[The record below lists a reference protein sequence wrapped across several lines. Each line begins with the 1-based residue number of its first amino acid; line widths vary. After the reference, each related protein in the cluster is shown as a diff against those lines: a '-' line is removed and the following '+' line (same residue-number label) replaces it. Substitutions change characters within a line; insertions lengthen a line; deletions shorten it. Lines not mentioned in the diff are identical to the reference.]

1 MKWIGRPIESISVI
15 VFLLL
20 CVEGWTQ
27 DASRSE
33 AGLVLTGRICSECHA
48 VDRKPVPSPNPA
60 APRFETIA
68 NVPRRM
74 TAIALSVALQ
84 RSHKTMPNII
94 LNTDERRDI
103 VSYIMSLQRAN

>member
-1 MKWIGRPIESISVI
+1 MKWAERLIGSISVI
-15 VFLLL
+15 VSLLL
-20 CVEGWTQ
+20 GGEGWTQ

-33 AGLVLTGRICSECHA
+33 AGLVLARRICSECHT
-48 VDRKPVPSPNPA
+48 VDRNLVSSPNSA

-68 NVPRRM
+68 NVPGM

-94 LNTDERRDI
+94 LNTDELRDI
-103 VSYIMSLQRAN
+103 VSYILSLQRAN

>member
-1 MKWIGRPIESISVI
+1 MKWTERLIGSISVI
-15 VFLLL
+15 VSLVLGG
-20 CVEGWTQ
+20 EGWTQ
-27 DASRSE
+27 DTSRSE
-33 AGLVLTGRICSECHA
+33 AGLVLARRICSECHT
-48 VDRKPVPSPNPA
+48 VDKNPISSPNSA

-68 NVPRRM
+68 DVPGM

-94 LNTDERRDI
+94 LNTDERRDM

>member
-1 MKWIGRPIESISVI
+1 MKWTGRLIGSISVI
-15 VFLLL
+15 VSSLLGG
-20 CVEGWTQ
+20 EGWAQ

-33 AGLVLTGRICSECHA
+33 AGLTLARQICSECHA
-48 VDRKPVPSPNPA
+48 VERKSVPSPNSA

-68 NVPRRM
+68 NVSGM

-94 LNTDERRDI
+94 LNADELRDI
-103 VSYIMSLQRAN
+103 VSYILSLQRAN

>member
-1 MKWIGRPIESISVI
+1 MNWTERLIGSISVI
-15 VFLLL
+15 VSLLL
-20 CVEGWTQ
+20 AGEGWTQ

-33 AGLVLTGRICSECHA
+33 AGSVLARRICSECHA
-48 VDRKPVPSPNPA
+48 VDRKLVPSPNSA

-68 NVPRRM
+68 NVPGM

-94 LNTDERRDI
+94 LNADELRDI
-103 VSYIMSLQRAN
+103 VSYILSLQRAN

>member
-1 MKWIGRPIESISVI
+1 MKWTERLIGSVSVI
-15 VFLLL
+15 VASLTGG
-20 CVEGWTQ
+20 EGWTQ

-33 AGLVLTGRICSECHA
+33 AGLVLARRICSECHT
-48 VDRKPVPSPNPA
+48 VDKSLVSSQNSA

-68 NVPRRM
+68 NVPGM

-84 RSHKTMPNII
+84 RSHQTMPNII

>member
-1 MKWIGRPIESISVI
+1 MKWTERLIGSICVI
-15 VFLLL
+15 VALLMGG
-20 CVEGWTQ
+20 EGWTQ

-33 AGLVLTGRICSECHA
+33 AGLGLARRICSECHA
-48 VDRKPVPSPNPA
+48 VDRKPVTSPNSA

-68 NVPRRM
+68 NVPGM

>member
-1 MKWIGRPIESISVI
+1 MKWIGRLIGSISVT

-20 CVEGWTQ
+20 CREGWTQ
-27 DASRSE
+27 DTSRSE
-33 AGLVLTGRICSECHA
+33 AGLGLARRICSECHA
-48 VDRKPVPSPNPA
+48 VDRNLVSSPNSA

-68 NVPRRM
+68 NVPGM

-94 LNTDERRDI
+94 LNTDERRDL
-103 VSYIMSLQRAN
+103 VSYILSLQRTN

>member
-1 MKWIGRPIESISVI
+1 MKWAVRLIGSISVI
-15 VFLLL
+15 VSLLL
-20 CVEGWTQ
+20 GSEGWTQ

-48 VDRKPVPSPNPA
+48 VDRNLVSSPNSA

-68 NVPRRM
+68 NVPGM

-94 LNTDERRDI
+94 LNADELRDI
-103 VSYIMSLQRAN
+103 VSYILSLQRAN